1 MYLRPYTVAML
12 ICIQWHIYLQWYVAN
27 VEVGTQQATGA
38 DCRDHNTPAQR
49 ALSHQIVWQV
59 MQKKLILRP
68 LIAGILTFK
77 KE

>member
-1 MYLRPYTVAML
+1 ML

-27 VEVGTQQATGA
+27 VEVGTQQTNCA

-59 MQKKLILRP
+59 MQKN
-68 LIAGILTFK
+68 
-77 KE
+77 

>member
-27 VEVGTQQATGA
+27 VEVGTQQANCA

-59 MQKKLILRP
+59 MQKN
-68 LIAGILTFK
+68 
-77 KE
+77 